1 MALEEGLR
9 VQSKATTARSLYG
22 RLATCCTIIIQEKL
36 RGDNVDLVAVV
47 SYKHLQHSEMHIN
60 VLSV

>member
-1 MALEEGLR
+1 M
-9 VQSKATTARSLYG
+9 
-22 RLATCCTIIIQEKL
+22 QEKL

-60 VLSV
+60 VLSVWEFRRVLVHHIAQMQQEL